1 MLLYWVI
8 VVTPWKF
15 VISLRIDVVWEI
27 FQYVTDSLRILTDTS
42 LYSDSGFQGE
52 PGAWVQPLLNKSC
65 ISTST
70 LGVVIHFNFSHSGMC
85 VLSDFSHI
93 QLCATIWTTALQ
105 APLSM
110 RFSRQEYWTGLLC
123 PPPEDPLDPGIE
135 PESLTS
141 NLHRQVGSLP
151 LVPPGKPILVLLLL
165 SRFSHVRLCATP

>member
-1 MLLYWVI
+1 
-8 VVTPWKF
+8 
-15 VISLRIDVVWEI
+15 
-27 FQYVTDSLRILTDTS
+27 
-42 LYSDSGFQGE
+42 
-52 PGAWVQPLLNKSC
+52 
-65 ISTST
+65 
-70 LGVVIHFNFSHSGMC
+70 MC

-105 APLSM
+105 APLFM

-165 SRFSHVRLCATP
+165 SHFIVSDSVQPHRWQPTRLPIPGILQARTLEWVAISFSNA